1 MSKPKTIEKFKNI
14 LLVVL
19 FLSTILLLYF
29 FWGNVSFDKIGIPEE
44 VIGLEIPL
52 SKEVIQPSKI
62 MVSFGAGNYT
72 VVPLGN
78 TDVWDNDTPEKDSIV
93 EEFNRFGQTENILVK
108 EITNSQY
115 SEIMKFRS
123 IQAEFS
129 YYIPFTDFCE
139 KYQIRKQQ
147 SYDVI
152 ENISSIGY
160 SEGSSESIFIYDGKN
175 KKYYWLV
182 ADSDHTDFIGL
193 IASIES
199 KGYNP
204 YYPLSVYLG
213 VGNDTLIPL
222 DIETNLRNFSIRQ
235 DSYVHQHEKINE
247 MAERFF
253 GESFDF
259 IRKITEDNG
268 KTIYMYGYGQKV
280 LIVNT
285 DGSFEYKEEL
295 LIENSSEIKF
305 FDALDT
311 ALQFVAAH
319 GSWQSLDGAKMKPYL
334 KNVLIDPNKKK
345 SYQFTFGM
353 KTNGTP
359 LFYERGE
366 SIVVEVTL
374 GQVTYYR
381 RNMIDFDQ
389 EEIDAIE
396 SMSSNDT
403 YSPINMIAQNCEYI
417 YDILLEKGQ
426 ESFETDKNQI
436 FNKVSSLITNM
447 QIGYVKPADS
457 FTTNNKVKPVWV
469 VTLDKV
475 NIYLDLYSAEPI
487 GYSQE

>member
-1 MSKPKTIEKFKNI
+1 
-14 LLVVL
+14 
-19 FLSTILLLYF
+19 
-29 FWGNVSFDKIGIPEE
+29 
-44 VIGLEIPL
+44 
-52 SKEVIQPSKI
+52 
-62 MVSFGAGNYT
+62 
-72 VVPLGN
+72 
-78 TDVWDNDTPEKDSIV
+78 
-93 EEFNRFGQTENILVK
+93 
-108 EITNSQY
+108 
-115 SEIMKFRS
+115 
-123 IQAEFS
+123 
-129 YYIPFTDFCE
+129 
-139 KYQIRKQQ
+139 
-147 SYDVI
+147 
-152 ENISSIGY
+152 
-160 SEGSSESIFIYDGKN
+160 
-175 KKYYWLV
+175 
-182 ADSDHTDFIGL
+182 
-193 IASIES
+193 
-199 KGYNP
+199 
-204 YYPLSVYLG
+204 
-213 VGNDTLIPL
+213 
-222 DIETNLRNFSIRQ
+222 
-235 DSYVHQHEKINE
+235 